1 MFNVSQHIHLQI
13 QLKTIDKEGLRR
25 LRRFLFISM
34 LSTRKKGIERSL
46 NSSIS
51 VVSFNQLQPFRVHST
66 LCCFFFLF
74 IYRTNSISFVT
85 TGAHTH
91 RTKRELGSRSA
102 VCSANRGFSTHL
114 KKKKGCLAQRESDIS
129 LGSVIINIK

>member
-66 LCCFFFLF
+66 LCCCFFCLSTEQ
-74 IYRTNSISFVT
+74 IASLSSQQARTHTEQKGNSVVDL
-85 TGAHTH
+85 
-91 RTKRELGSRSA
+91 R
-102 VCSANRGFSTHL
+102 C
-114 KKKKGCLAQRESDIS
+114 AQQTVDS
-129 LGSVIINIK
+129 LLI